1 MFDIGM
7 TELLVIGVV
16 ALIVVGP
23 KDLPDMFRQL
33 GRFTGKM
40 RGMARDFQ
48 RAMEDAADESGV
60 KDISRDLKGMTNPKK
75 FGLDKLKDA
84 ADDFEKWDPM
94 KEPRKAGPNTSAL
107 SAEREAE
114 RKRIQSAA
122 AKRMEA
128 RTAAS
133 ADSPASD
140 AAPTP
145 AEPLKE
151 TGTAADSPLTRDD
164 PKT

>member
-23 KDLPDMFRQL
+23 NDLPGMFRQL

-60 KDISRDLKGMTNPKK
+60 KDISRDLKGMANPKK

-84 ADDFEKWDPM
+84 AGDFEKWDPM
-94 KEPRKAGPNTSAL
+94 KSPRKAGPNTSAL
-107 SAEREAE
+107 SEERQAERD
-114 RKRIQSAA
+114 RIQTAA

-128 RTAAS
+128 RKTAA
-133 ADSPASD
+133 APDAVPEP
-140 AAPTP
+140 AAPV
-145 AEPLKE
+145 KD
-151 TGTAADSPLTRDD
+151 TGTAADTPLTADE
-164 PKT
+164 PKE

>member
-1 MFDIGM
+1 M

-60 KDISRDLKGMTNPKK
+60 KDISRDLKGMANPKK

-84 ADDFEKWDPM
+84 ASDFEKWDPM

-107 SAEREAE
+107 SEERQAERD
-114 RKRIQSAA
+114 RIQTAA
-122 AKRMEA
+122 AARMEA
-128 RTAAS
+128 RKTAA
-133 ADSPASD
+133 APDTAPEPA
-140 AAPTP
+140 A
-145 AEPLKE
+145 PLKE
-151 TGTAADSPLTRDD
+151 TGTAADTPLTRDD